1 MLHWLKVAF
10 LIFLTLLIMRLLSWI
25 PMWSLQKLKILSSR
39 KFAFLCNV
47 FALIMFVVFLQVQS
61 MPGEPI
67 DSAAIIFGV
76 AVYLFFFIIDLYWLP
91 WKCTS
96 SL

>member
-1 MLHWLKVAF
+1 
-10 LIFLTLLIMRLLSWI
+10 
-25 PMWSLQKLKILSSR
+25 
-39 KFAFLCNV
+39 
-47 FALIMFVVFLQVQS
+47 

-91 WKCTS
+91 WKYTS